1 MQNRY
6 IAVAASM
13 TGGNS
18 LATFIRMIQQWVIQL
33 GVSVP
38 QVGTPTFRFTPTC
51 TYSVISLKVF

>member
-13 TGGNS
+13 TGGNT

-33 GVSVP
+33 GVNVP
-38 QVGTPTFRFTPTC
+38 QVNLP
-51 TYSVISLKVF
+51 